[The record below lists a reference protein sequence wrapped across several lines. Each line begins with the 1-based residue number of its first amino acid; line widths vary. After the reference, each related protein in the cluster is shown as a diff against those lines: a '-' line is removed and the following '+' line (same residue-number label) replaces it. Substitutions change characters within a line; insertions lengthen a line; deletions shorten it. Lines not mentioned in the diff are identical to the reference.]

1 MRSVAGVVAALA
13 ALAVPASAG
22 AYDTGT
28 YKGTLDQA
36 GGVPLKFKVVSKHV
50 RSHGKRV
57 VKRYV
62 RLHGQFTKVAVTCP
76 DDFVYNV
83 NLNLKTETTDIP
95 IKGRRFSFAKQLEFS
110 GKLAGEGTNSH
121 ASGTLTFGFEG
132 VDEHGGDCTSGKLS
146 WSAQR

>member
-1 MRSVAGVVAALA
+1 MRRVAGVVAALA

-28 YKGTLDQA
+28 YRGTLDQA
-36 GGVPLKFKVVSKHV
+36 GGVPLTFKVVSKRV

-83 NLNLKTETTDIP
+83 NLKLKETTDIAV
-95 IKGRRFSFAKQLEFS
+95 KGSRFSLAKQLKFS
-110 GKLAGEGTNSH
+110 GKLAGDGRKSH

-132 VDEHGGDCTSGKLS
+132 VDEHGGNCTSGKLS
-146 WSAQR
+146 WTAQR